1 MSEDNHI
8 DLNEDGEE
16 DEKESED
23 IKTVRLSKKSSKK
36 KGKKGSKIS
45 ASRPN
50 VTFDNLTISNNNS
63 PRINRNSLNGK
74 NVSFL
79 HVKRSRES
87 DSEESSG
94 FHFSFSITKENKKR
108 IRLIFKIILMI
119 LFLILSSLCVYHG
132 AFKRSWISVYMWF
145 MVLVLFLL
153 NFVN

>member
-1 MSEDNHI
+1 MNEDNHI

-23 IKTVRLSKKSSKK
+23 VKTVRLSKKSSKK

-50 VTFDNLTISNNNS
+50 ITFDGLTISNNS
-63 PRINRNSLNGK
+63 PRINRSSLDGK
-74 NVSFL
+74 NISFL
-79 HVKRSRES
+79 HAKRSRES
-87 DSEESSG
+87 DSEEPSG
-94 FHFSFSITKENKKR
+94 FHFSFSITKENRKR
-108 IRLIFKIILMI
+108 IRFIFKIILMI
-119 LFLILSSLCVYHG
+119 LFLKLSSLCVYHG

-153 NFVN
+153 NFVK